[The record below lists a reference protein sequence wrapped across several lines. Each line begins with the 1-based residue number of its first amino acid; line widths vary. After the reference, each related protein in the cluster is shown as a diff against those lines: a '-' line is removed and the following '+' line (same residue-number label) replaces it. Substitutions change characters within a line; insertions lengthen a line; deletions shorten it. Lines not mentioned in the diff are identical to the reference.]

1 MTTLTAYQSIRIQ
14 LYLFH
19 FSIAISPCVCNS
31 RINAPNSFTIM
42 SESTFEAPIF
52 NSFSENVVK
61 IPFGKIPILIGATLL
76 CDDITDKIKIFLV
89 AR

>member
-1 MTTLTAYQSIRIQ
+1 MTTITVYRSIKIH

-31 RINAPNSFTIM
+31 KINAPNSFIITF
-42 SESTFEAPIF
+42 ESTFEVHIF
-52 NSFSENVVK
+52 NIFSESVVK
-61 IPFGKIPILIGATLL
+61 IPLGKIPILIGAILL
-76 CDDITDKIKIFLV
+76 CDDTIDKIKTFLV